1 MQIWNL
7 CAILSMKTL
16 GEYRKPHAAE
26 LTLKLPVYTLAVLL
40 MDYLPTMIECSRE
53 QGSKADRFLGDGDSS
68 DMSPWLKNSTL
79 ALLKVS

>member
-7 CAILSMKTL
+7 CAVLSMKTL
-16 GEYRKPHAAE
+16 GEYRKLHAAE

-53 QGSKADRFLGDGDSS
+53 
-68 DMSPWLKNSTL
+68 
-79 ALLKVS
+79 